1 MIVSFG
7 EPEVVMHKIHE
18 LLKVVKP
25 TELIAVPRVYEK
37 WQSFI
42 KMKMR
47 QYSTTYQQLFEWAK
61 DRGFKN
67 TEAQQKGD
75 LAPFGFSL
83 SKFLVLK
90 TIRKELGLEHVEQ
103 LFYGAAPM
111 SNSTREFFAKL
122 NMPVVG
128 LYGLSETS
136 GSATFQEFPQAKL
149 DKVGYPLPGTQIKI
163 YNPNDNG
170 IGEVCIRGR
179 NLFMGYFKNDK
190 ASWDAFDGEGYY
202 HTGDTGFLDREN
214 YL

>member
-67 TEAQQKGD
+67 TEAQ
-75 LAPFGFSL
+75 
-83 SKFLVLK
+83 
-90 TIRKELGLEHVEQ
+90 
-103 LFYGAAPM
+103 
-111 SNSTREFFAKL
+111 
-122 NMPVVG
+122 
-128 LYGLSETS
+128 
-136 GSATFQEFPQAKL
+136 
-149 DKVGYPLPGTQIKI
+149 
-163 YNPNDNG
+163 
-170 IGEVCIRGR
+170 
-179 NLFMGYFKNDK
+179 
-190 ASWDAFDGEGYY
+190 
-202 HTGDTGFLDREN
+202 
-214 YL
+214 